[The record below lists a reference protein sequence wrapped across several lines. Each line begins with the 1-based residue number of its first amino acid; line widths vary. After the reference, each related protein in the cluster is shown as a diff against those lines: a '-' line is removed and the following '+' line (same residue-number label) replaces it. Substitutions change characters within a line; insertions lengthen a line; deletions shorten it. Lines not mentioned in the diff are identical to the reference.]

1 MPGPQKAPPPTRR
14 CPLAKQVLE
23 KAAGPRPRAK
33 WASRLKGRPKPV
45 VPSGNHPRTLPTY
58 AKPAPAATAGPSSAR
73 PLTTPK
79 ATRGAWQ
86 RQPPPRH
93 PGLEPGS
100 SFFAHRATRAFART
114 PPSPAGP
121 PGPRNEADTLDPS
134 KNQEAASGGQ
144 GLRPCTHL
152 RFRAALQHA
161 TCLVCLER
169 C

>member
-73 PLTTPK
+73 PLTTP
-79 ATRGAWQ
+79 
-86 RQPPPRH
+86 
-93 PGLEPGS
+93 
-100 SFFAHRATRAFART
+100 FFAHRATRAFART

-134 KNQEAASGGQ
+134 QNHEAASGGQ